1 LPHLPHATFIHMVFK
16 GQILQNESQY
26 WRRVK
31 RKRTKRILEV
41 AQKEFLW
48 VIRAYLNG
56 IENVD
61 KLILLL

>member
-1 LPHLPHATFIHMVFK
+1 MVFK